1 MSSIFDLFKRIE
13 KDREA
18 KEIKPITHIVA
29 GLGNPGREYADT
41 RHNCGF
47 IALDKISEQTGIRVD
62 RAKFDA
68 LTGDGEIGGVRVLL
82 MKPQTFMNESGVAIK
97 KAADYYSI
105 PPENVIVIF
114 DDASL
119 PVGNMRI
126 RTKGSSGGHNGIK
139 SVIDHL
145 GCDLFPRVKIGI
157 GEKPHPDYDIKD
169 WVLGK
174 FEPSDRKKIDS
185 AAENCLGAVE
195 LMLKGE
201 YDAAMGKYNT
211 KKTAPAENTEA

>member
-1 MSSIFDLFKRIE
+1 MI
-13 KDREA
+13 DR
-18 KEIKPITHIVA
+18 
-29 GLGNPGREYADT
+29 
-41 RHNCGF
+41 
-47 IALDKISEQTGIRVD
+47 
-62 RAKFDA
+62 
-68 LTGDGEIGGVRVLL
+68 
-82 MKPQTFMNESGVAIK
+82 
-97 KAADYYSI
+97 
-105 PPENVIVIF
+105 
-114 DDASL
+114 
-119 PVGNMRI
+119 
-126 RTKGSSGGHNGIK
+126 
-139 SVIDHL
+139 L

-211 KKTAPAENTEA
+211 KKTAPAENTGA